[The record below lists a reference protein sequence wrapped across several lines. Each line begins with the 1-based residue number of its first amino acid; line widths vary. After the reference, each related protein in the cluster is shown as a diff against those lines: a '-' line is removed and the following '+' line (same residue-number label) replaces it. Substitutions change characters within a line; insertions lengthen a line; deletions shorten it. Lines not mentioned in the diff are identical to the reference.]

1 MREALAN
8 ALDRLGRRVIS
19 AVDALGYMGSL
30 LVESVFFTAM
40 GWTRGQPV
48 RWRMVAEQARQ
59 IGVDAI
65 PIVSLLSLT
74 IGVML
79 GIQFIAALGE
89 FGAQNQ
95 VVMAA
100 GKAITR
106 EFGALITAIVVAGR
120 TGSSLA
126 ARLGSMVVSQEIDAL
141 AVIGIEPV
149 RYLVAPALIGL
160 LLMMPVLTVFADAV
174 ALLGAGLYAS
184 GSLDIDI
191 ATYLLRTL
199 QTLEPRDLWEGLS
212 KSVVFALLI
221 GLIGVSTGF
230 AVQGGAE
237 GVGRATTR
245 AVVRSITAIVIADML
260 FSQSLNAAMSEQPL
274 IEVTGLQAF
283 YGKRRILHGVD
294 FRVMPGEI
302 RVIMGG
308 SGSGKSTLLRHLL
321 GLQAPAAGHIRVL
334 GVDLAI
340 ATAAEKLRLR
350 KLIGVSFQGGALFT
364 SMSVGD
370 NVALPLREHTRLDE
384 NTIRIMS
391 RLKLEVVNLG
401 GFQDL
406 MPAQLSGGMVKRA
419 ALARAIVMDP
429 KLLFFDEPSAGL
441 DPVVSAELDE
451 LILQLRDALRMSI
464 VVVTHELE
472 SAFKI
477 ADTITVL
484 DHGHVLM
491 TGTVEQ
497 VRASENERIQDL
509 LNRRPREVEVNV
521 DDYLR
526 RLTEEEA

>member
-1 MREALAN
+1 
-8 ALDRLGRRVIS
+8 
-19 AVDALGYMGSL
+19 
-30 LVESVFFTAM
+30 
-40 GWTRGQPV
+40 
-48 RWRMVAEQARQ
+48 
-59 IGVDAI
+59 
-65 PIVSLLSLT
+65 
-74 IGVML
+74 
-79 GIQFIAALGE
+79 
-89 FGAQNQ
+89 
-95 VVMAA
+95 
-100 GKAITR
+100 
-106 EFGALITAIVVAGR
+106 
-120 TGSSLA
+120 
-126 ARLGSMVVSQEIDAL
+126 
-141 AVIGIEPV
+141 
-149 RYLVAPALIGL
+149 
-160 LLMMPVLTVFADAV
+160 
-174 ALLGAGLYAS
+174 
-184 GSLDIDI
+184 
-191 ATYLLRTL
+191 
-199 QTLEPRDLWEGLS
+199 
-212 KSVVFALLI
+212 
-221 GLIGVSTGF
+221 
-230 AVQGGAE
+230 
-237 GVGRATTR
+237 
-245 AVVRSITAIVIADML
+245 
-260 FSQSLNAAMSEQPL
+260 MSEQPL

-484 DHGHVLM
+484 E
-491 TGTVEQ
+491 TGKV
-497 VRASENERIQDL
+497 VADGSKADIDSN
-509 LNRRPREVEVNV
+509 PAV
-521 DDYLR
+521 R
-526 RLTEEEA
+526 RLFIQPASHA